1 MRPVRGFDR
10 PVLQWLFVAAGVLLM
25 AVAIA
30 SAVALRRERRVI
42 ESLRA
47 ADLNARLER
56 QRLELRV
63 SQEQSAREAFALEAA
78 RARRSTAGV
87 PEEPTLTLSPARTRG
102 PVPPE
107 PTVSAPAAAQ
117 PILLRLLLG
126 TGRPDASRR
135 YALSLRDWSGGGVRW
150 SRSGL
155 HATLVEG
162 KPAVTARL
170 TGDVLAPGA
179 YEMLLT
185 DVTGAPAEAGVYE
198 LSVREASAR

>member
-1 MRPVRGFDR
+1 MRPVPGFER
-10 PVLQWLFVAAGVLLM
+10 PVLQWLFIAAGVLLM
-25 AVAIA
+25 AIAIA
-30 SAVALRRERRVI
+30 EAVALRRERRTI

-78 RARRSTAGV
+78 RARRSAADA
-87 PEEPTLTLSPARTRG
+87 PEEPTLTLPPARTRG

-117 PILLRLLLG
+117 PILLRLMLG
-126 TGRPDASRR
+126 AGRPDASRR
-135 YALSLRDWSGGGVRW
+135 YAVSLRDWSGGGVRW
-150 SRSGL
+150 SRGDL

-162 KPAVTARL
+162 KPAVTARI
-170 TGDVLAPGA
+170 TGDVLSPGA
-179 YEMLLT
+179 YEILLT
-185 DVTGAPAEAGVYE
+185 DVTGTPEEAGVYE
-198 LSVREASAR
+198 LSVRAAPER